1 MKEFFE
7 RVRERFKSG
16 VEFIRDVRNE
26 LNKVSWPSRNE
37 LVGTTTVV
45 IIAVFFFGFYLFVVD
60 IVVKAGMDLLYRHAA
75 GP

>member
-7 RVRERFKSG
+7 KSRERIKSG
-16 VEFIRDVRNE
+16 IEFIRDVRNE

-37 LVGTTTVV
+37 LIGTTTVV

>member
-7 RVRERFKSG
+7 KSRERIKSG
-16 VEFIRDVRNE
+16 IEFIRDVRNE

-37 LVGTTTVV
+37 LIGTTTVV
-45 IIAVFFFGFYLFVVD
+45 IIAVFFFGFYLFAVD

>member
-7 RVRERFKSG
+7 KVRERLKSG